1 MTLAK
6 ASCEFEHEY
15 DQRSKR
21 ASIKSFEI
29 EDESYLYAYTPFIR
43 LKNSE
48 DILLIISGR
57 GFSFV
62 VLVLMFVFFYVA
74 LQLAKKGKAPQIRRI
89 TAMDAIDE
97 AVGRATEEGRPVHF
111 TSGYAYATLSSE
123 QGPQVLASIG
133 ILSHVAA
140 LCARFDVPIIYNTC
154 IADSLPLVEETLRA
168 AYRNEGKPES
178 YDPKSIRYQPEQSP
192 YVAAVLATLQRERPA
207 VNMMIGGLYYESVVM
222 GEAGNMIGATQIG
235 GTANIHQMPFI
246 IATCDYAMIGEEIF
260 AASAY
265 VTKDPLVTSGIAAGD
280 WTKGLLILLTIL
292 GAVMGLSGIPV
303 ISQLLK
309 W

>member
-1 MTLAK
+1 ML
-6 ASCEFEHEY
+6 
-15 DQRSKR
+15 R
-21 ASIKSFEI
+21 AHLLVLE
-29 EDESYLYAYTPFIR
+29 
-43 LKNSE
+43 NSE
-48 DILLIISGR
+48 EILLIITGR
-57 GFSFV
+57 GFSLV
-62 VLVLMFVFFYVA
+62 VLVLAFAFFYVA
-74 LQLAKKGKAPQIRRI
+74 LQLAKKGKAPKIRRM

-97 AVGRATEEGRPVHF
+97 AVGRATEEGKPVHF
-111 TSGYAYATLSSE
+111 TSGYSYLTLSSE

-133 ILSHVAA
+133 ILGYVAT
-140 LCARFDVPIIYNTC
+140 LCARFDVPLIYNTC
-154 IADSLPLVEETLRA
+154 VADSLPLVEETLRA
-168 AYRNEGKPES
+168 AYRNEGKPEAF
-178 YDPKSIRYQPEQSP
+178 DPKSIRYQPEQSP

-235 GTANIHQMPFI
+235 GTANTHQMPFI

-280 WTKGLLILLTIL
+280 WTKMLLIAVTLL
-292 GAVMGLSGIPV
+292 GAILELAGVKFM
-303 ISQLLK
+303 SQLLA